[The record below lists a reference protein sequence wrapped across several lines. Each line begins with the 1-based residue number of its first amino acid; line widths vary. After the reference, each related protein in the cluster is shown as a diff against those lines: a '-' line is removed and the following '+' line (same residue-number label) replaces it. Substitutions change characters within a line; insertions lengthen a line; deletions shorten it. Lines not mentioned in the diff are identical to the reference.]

1 MYSIIKQAAA
11 WPEPARHP
19 EDEDKCFGNEGK
31 TETPDLHLQDLGALK
46 RLIFTGRLSQHVHN
60 FFFSVLPYLQ

>member
-31 TETPDLHLQDLGALK
+31 TETPDLRLQDLGA
-46 RLIFTGRLSQHVHN
+46 
-60 FFFSVLPYLQ
+60 